1 MNTRP
6 HPSSPNPPASG
17 HHLATISHDGR
28 FWEVYLEFEEDPRS
42 PTVFRARL
50 CFLPG
55 DPGEGE
61 AEVRTAVIIIE
72 SSFEEAMLKAR
83 SLDDRNLQSLLRS
96 ALPD

>member
-1 MNTRP
+1 MNTGP
-6 HPSSPNPPASG
+6 HHSFSGPSADG

-61 AEVRTAVIIIE
+61 TEVRTAAIIIE
-72 SSFEEAMLKAR
+72 NSFEEAMLKAR